1 MTQILL
7 ANLPRPLHHLIPRRQ
22 MPYLRHG
29 LSSGDPR
36 GATMGAYGHPDL

>member
-7 ANLPRPLHHLIPRRQ
+7 ANLPMHLHHLIPPRQ

-29 LSSGDPR
+29 LSSGDPQ
-36 GATMGAYGHPDL
+36 GATVGTYGHPDF

>member
-7 ANLPRPLHHLIPRRQ
+7 ANLPRPLHHLIPPRR

-29 LSSGDPR
+29 LSSDDPR
-36 GATMGAYGHPDL
+36 GARVGAYDHPDL